1 MKNSFFTN
9 KTAVNFAASVVLTI
23 SATTMFPACSNDSVA
38 GTDEQA
44 NSIADKPSS
53 SSDGTTSTPFSSS
66 STEQSTPPINF
77 GEQGD
82 IIYVP
87 DSTKYI
93 YTNEET
99 TLENLEEAR
108 ILISGNDSLLPRVGS
123 GDTMAVYRNYIHTD
137 SIGPLYYGLNDQNN
151 KFIYCGRSF
160 YDYGKEY
167 SFNEYSTM
175 HYGNSVVKTIE
186 TTDATILESFE
197 KECRAESGTYELKHN
212 IDCKYQNKEYQDCE
226 VDGATCTI
234 SNVDSVYF
242 DPTWGKFSLML
253 LDMCSGPTLDSIQR
267 RNLVEVLSGY
277 TLKNYNYDSL
287 DSYHSSHTLFTKN
300 HLTYSYQL
308 YRQSASCSDNDYDD
322 ILSYDVFIQDRVFPG
337 YIQKHIVNGN
347 KALLNE
353 FKEDCE
359 KENGTYNVDI
369 FPSCIVP
376 LDPIE
381 MKDSTALY
389 QYTDPN
395 WEKYAQIV
403 IDRCKE

>member
-1 MKNSFFTN
+1 MKNSFLTN
-9 KTAVNFAASVVLTI
+9 KTAVKFATSVVLAI
-23 SATTMFPACSNDSVA
+23 SSTTMFPACSDNDVA

-44 NSIADKPSS
+44 NSIADKYSS
-53 SSDGTTSTPFSSS
+53 SSSIG
-66 STEQSTPPINF
+66 NN
-77 GEQGD
+77 D
-82 IIYVP
+82 IIDTI
-87 DSTKYI
+87 DSTMYI
-93 YTNEET
+93 YTDIET
-99 TLENLEEAR
+99 TQENLEETR
-108 ILISGNDSLLPRVGS
+108 KLIFGNDSLLLRVGS
-123 GDTMAVYRNYIHTD
+123 GDSMAVYRNLIQTD
-137 SIGPLYYGLNDQNN
+137 SIGPLYYGLNDQYD
-151 KFIYCGRSF
+151 KFIFCDRAF
-160 YDYGKEY
+160 YDNGKNY
-167 SFNEYSTM
+167 PFKNYST
-175 HYGNSVVKTIE
+175 YRSADTVIKSIETIE
-186 TTDATILESFE
+186 TSIIESFE
-197 KECRAESGTYELKHN
+197 KECIAESGTYKLKHS

-234 SNVDSVYF
+234 SNVDSVYY

-267 RNLVEVLSGY
+267 RNLVEVLPGY
-277 TLKNYNYDSL
+277 TMENIRTDSSE
-287 DSYHSSHTLFTKN
+287 SYHSSQTLFTKN

-308 YRQSASCSDNDYDD
+308 YSQSASCSDNKYDI
-322 ILSYDVFIQDRVFPG
+322 ILSYEVFIQDRVFPG